1 MNEFLK
7 LIDEITDWLDFIYTK
22 DAIIKDVDELEEA
35 FLSLEIS
42 EISDDEAKLVEA
54 AYAFIQVVKRKDS
67 KFDEIDSAL
76 YKLNTQRF
84 HFYKNKSLK

>member
-54 AYAFIQVVKRKDS
+54 TYAFIQVAKRKDS

>member
-1 MNEFLK
+1 MNKFLK

-54 AYAFIQVVKRKDS
+54 TYAFIQVAKRKDS